1 MINHDTPVSLKA
13 PAGCDAPA
21 TLAPKRLRPSERSLK
36 IQAHNLERLAVV
48 YVRQSTRQQV
58 LEHRESRERQYA
70 LADHAATLGW
80 PTDRVVVI
88 DEDQAHTG
96 STAEG
101 RQGFHRLLAE
111 VSLDHV
117 GIVLGIEISRMARSC
132 RDWHNLFEVCG
143 IFGTLLA
150 DHDGVYD
157 ANDPNDRL
165 LLGLKGIMSEME
177 LFTMR
182 NRLML
187 GALNKAQRGELFVHM
202 PIGYVRTPTGS
213 VEFDPDEQVQAVV
226 RLIFEKFEELGSVG
240 AVFRYLVCNNIRVG
254 VRPHS
259 GANRGQLEWRRPCLA
274 SMFNMLHRPIYA
286 GAYAHGRST
295 VDPKRRVP
303 GRPGSGR
310 KLTKMEDWKVLIR
323 GRLPAYITWEKYLE
337 NQRRLSQNQTRAQ
350 APGVPRCGMALLAG
364 LAYCGNCNCRMSVQ
378 YGASTKPRY
387 TCLRHI
393 WRGTASTCKG
403 LMAREIDNLVS
414 QQVLRALEPA
424 ALELSLRA
432 GDDIQRDRD
441 RIAQHW
447 KRRVEQARYETQR
460 VERQYQ
466 LAEPENRLVARTLE
480 ARWEEALRNQR
491 QVEEEHERFLQH
503 STPDFTDEARAVIT
517 ALAKDIPALWQ
528 APTTTDADRK
538 EIIRHLVERVVATV
552 QNDTERVDVTIHWA
566 GGFVSQHEIVRPV
579 KRYQQLQSFN
589 HLMDR
594 VAELRTAG
602 HTAAQIAAQLNREG
616 FRPPRRRIT
625 FHKVIVQKLL
635 SRRGLS
641 SEKGKPDVLAA
652 DEWWLSDLARELKIP
667 NATVRDWVRYGWV
680 HARRSPIQHFWIAW
694 ADAEELDRLRRL
706 RASPQAKPCDQYP
719 PELTTPKHRPKA

>member
-1 MINHDTPVSLKA
+1 MISHDTSVSLQA

-21 TLAPKRLRPSERSLK
+21 KLAPKRPRLTERSLK

-58 LEHRESRERQYA
+58 LENRESRERQYA
-70 LADHAATLGW
+70 LADHAVALGW
-80 PTDRVVVI
+80 PADRVVVI
-88 DEDQAHTG
+88 DEDQAHTA

-101 RQGFHRLLAE
+101 RHGFHRLLAE

-117 GIVLGIEISRMARSC
+117 GIVLGIEMSRMARSC

-150 DHDGVYD
+150 DDDGVYD

-177 LFTMR
+177 LFTIR
-182 NRLML
+182 NRMTRA
-187 GALNKAQRGELFVHM
+187 ALNKAQRGELFLDV
-202 PIGYVRTPTGS
+202 PIGYVRTATGA
-213 VEFDPDEQVQAVV
+213 EFDPDEQVQAVV
-226 RLIFEKFEELGSVG
+226 RLIFEKFDELGSVG
-240 AVFRYLVCNNIRVG
+240 AVFRYLVRNNIRVG
-254 VRPHS
+254 VRSHR
-259 GANRGQLEWRRPCLA
+259 GANHGQLEWRRPCMGTL
-274 SMFNMLHRPIYA
+274 FNMLHHPIYA

-295 VDPKRRVP
+295 IDPKRRVP
-303 GRPGSGR
+303 GRRGTGR
-310 KLTKMEDWKVLIR
+310 KANKMEDWKVLIP

-337 NQRRLSQNQTRAQ
+337 NQRRLSQNRSRAQ
-350 APGVPRCGMALLAG
+350 SPGVPRGGTALLAG
-364 LAYCGNCNCRMSVQ
+364 LVCCGSCNCRMAVQ

-387 TCLRHI
+387 ACLRHI
-393 WRGTASTCKG
+393 WRGTPSTCKG

-414 QQVLRALEPA
+414 HQVLRALEPA
-424 ALELSLRA
+424 SLELSLRA
-432 GDDIQRDRD
+432 GDDIQQERE

-447 KRRVEQARYETQR
+447 KRRVERAQYETQR

-466 LAEPENRLVARTLE
+466 MAEPENRLVARTLE
-480 ARWEEALRNQR
+480 TRWEEALRNQR
-491 QVEEEHERFLQH
+491 QVEEEHARFVRH
-503 STPDFTDEARAVIT
+503 SAPDLTDEERTVVT

-528 APTTTDADRK
+528 APATTDGDRK
-538 EIIRHLVERVVATV
+538 EIIRHLVERVVVNV

-579 KRYQQLQSFN
+579 VRYQQLQSFN

-594 VAELRTAG
+594 VVALRTAG
-602 HTAAQIAAQLNREG
+602 HTAAQIAEQLNREG
-616 FRPPRRRIT
+616 FRPPRRRST

-641 SEKGKPDVLAA
+641 SEKGKQDVLAA
-652 DEWWLSDLARELKIP
+652 DEWWLSDLARELKLP
-667 NATVRDWVRYGWV
+667 KETLRDWVRFGWV
-680 HARRSPIQHFWIAW
+680 HARRSPLQHFWIVW

-706 RASPQAKPCDQYP
+706 RASPQAKPCDRYS
-719 PELTTPKHRPKA
+719 PELTTPKQRPKQ